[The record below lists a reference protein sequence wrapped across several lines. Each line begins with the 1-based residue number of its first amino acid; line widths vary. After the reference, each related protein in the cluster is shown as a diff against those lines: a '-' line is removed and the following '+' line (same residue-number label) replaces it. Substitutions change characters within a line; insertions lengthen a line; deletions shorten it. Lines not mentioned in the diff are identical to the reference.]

1 MTLLLPGTAATPQN
15 HQGPALWELCV
26 AEPWLSHLAIKHA
39 TGRAGLWIPWV
50 PEEPHLSTDTG
61 SERCRVH
68 RTGIFWSSWPR
79 WRFAVGSPL
88 PGADPHPG
96 WGGAVPGALSLL
108 TICPCGPRR
117 GLRGDNPG
125 WKMLGQDGEVY
136 LNCSIEASDTEN
148 AAKTKMNKVPCALQM
163 SARDKSRVVYHLGKY
178 GHHQYV

>member
-1 MTLLLPGTAATPQN
+1 MPQAGQGCGYPGFQRN
-15 HQGPALWELCV
+15 HISAQIPAVRGAGYTGQGSFGAPGHVGDLQWGH
-26 AEPWLSHLAIKHA
+26 PFP
-39 TGRAGLWIPWV
+39 GLI
-50 PEEPHLSTDTG
+50 L
-61 SERCRVH
+61 
-68 RTGIFWSSWPR
+68 
-79 WRFAVGSPL
+79 
-88 PGADPHPG
+88 HPG

-125 WKMLGQDGEVY
+125 WEMLGQDGEVY

>member
-1 MTLLLPGTAATPQN
+1 M
-15 HQGPALWELCV
+15 
-26 AEPWLSHLAIKHA
+26 
-39 TGRAGLWIPWV
+39 
-50 PEEPHLSTDTG
+50 
-61 SERCRVH
+61 
-68 RTGIFWSSWPR
+68 
-79 WRFAVGSPL
+79 
-88 PGADPHPG
+88 
-96 WGGAVPGALSLL
+96 PGALSLL